1 MHIASKDNFDLEEH
15 PHREGAHAY
24 GSNVERIL
32 LNLTG
37 ARLRD
42 LAVEPQSDIE
52 GTASNPTCHL
62 FFSPHAHTLRI
73 LRTHGHACTSNE
85 LLWQWLHPA
94 CVAK

>member
-24 GSNVERIL
+24 GANVERIL

-62 FFSPHAHTLRI
+62 FFSPPAHTLRT
-73 LRTHGHACTSNE
+73 LRERDQSCTPIE
-85 LLWQWLHPA
+85 LRWQWLHPA
-94 CVAK
+94 FVAK